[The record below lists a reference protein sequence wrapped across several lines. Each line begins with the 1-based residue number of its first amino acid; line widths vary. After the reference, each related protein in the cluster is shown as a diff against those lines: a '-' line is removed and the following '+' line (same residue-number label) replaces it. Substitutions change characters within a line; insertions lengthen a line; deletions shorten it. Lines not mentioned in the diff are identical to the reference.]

1 MRSMHSGV
9 IRSGVSWN
17 GGRQAFVL
25 AAIVAWL
32 GAATAP
38 VAEARGQRVATAED
52 LMIVDCLLPGQV
64 RRLGAQ
70 ASFMAARRPIRTTQA
85 DCAIRGG
92 EFVAF
97 DRADYRTALQ
107 VWLGA
112 AEGGDA
118 DAQNYVGEI
127 YLKGLGTAPDA
138 ARAAQWFERAIAG
151 GSRRAMANLALLL
164 EEGEG
169 VARDPL
175 RALNLHRQSAGAGD
189 ELLYASVVRVE
200 LAARDA
206 EIERQR
212 GEISRLQARVGEL
225 ERELGERRQ
234 ALAQL
239 QAERADLLTQ
249 LQAARQR
256 VGASEDSLT
265 AQRSQIEAQQAQLDE
280 LRARLAMQQQSLE
293 ERRAQAVSE
302 AAALAAVAAPAE
314 SVAEQQQRLQAA
326 LAAGERNLEG
336 TRSALAALE
345 SNVDA
350 LRQEYEQRISDLEAQ
365 LDARATEDWR
375 LMKLLE
381 TQLVQRDT
389 VLREQRLQI
398 AMLEQERTRNGDLLA
413 SNAPTLELISPALA
427 LTRSGGAPAVRSS
440 GGRQAVVGRVD
451 RPALVERL
459 TINELPVVLAENGL
473 FRATLDV
480 PTEGA
485 EVEIR
490 AFGLRGESAALSF
503 SLLPM
508 EQPAATPR
516 SVASLPQGVRQGRSH
531 ALVIG
536 NNRYQDA
543 GFQPLASAVND
554 ATAVARLLRER
565 YGYEARLL
573 LNASRLDTLAA
584 LAELR
589 ESLKP
594 DDSLLVYYAG
604 HGELSA
610 DGREGYWIPVD
621 GRSASPDTWVSNRA
635 VSSLIESMPA
645 RQVLVVADSC
655 YSGALVGSSIAT
667 YSATDPGADW
677 DAWVR
682 GAAGSKARLA
692 LTSGGLQPVPD
703 SGSGEHSYFARAFL
717 NVLSANA
724 RVLEGGRLHR
734 EINSALAFA
743 ALDAPVSQVP
753 QYAPIQFAGHE
764 AGEFFFAP
772 ASRRR

>member
-1 MRSMHSGV
+1 MSSMNPSRTGFSNAHCMRVYAALVG
-9 IRSGVSWN
+9 
-17 GGRQAFVL
+17 AVL
-25 AAIVAWL
+25 VVAGA
-32 GAATAP
+32 GAAP
-38 VAEARGQRVATAED
+38 IAEARGARVATAED

-64 RRLGAQ
+64 RRLGGQ
-70 ASFMAARRPIRTTQA
+70 ASFMAARRPIRTSQA

-112 AEGGDA
+112 AESGDA
-118 DAQNYVGEI
+118 EAQNYVGEI
-127 YLKGLGTAPDA
+127 HLKGLGIAPDP
-138 ARAAQWFERAIAG
+138 ARAASWFERAVAG
-151 GSRRAMANLALLL
+151 GNRRAMANLALLL

-169 VARDPL
+169 VGRDPL
-175 RALNLHRQSAGAGD
+175 RALNLYRQSAGAGD

-200 LAARDA
+200 LATRDA

-212 GEISRLQARVGEL
+212 GEITRLQARVEAL
-225 ERELGERRQ
+225 QRELGERRQ
-234 ALAQL
+234 ALQRL
-239 QAERADLLTQ
+239 QGERADLLAE
-249 LQAARQR
+249 LESARQR
-256 VGASEDSLT
+256 AGAAEQALV
-265 AQRSQIEAQQAQLDE
+265 AQRSQMEAQEAQLE
-280 LRARLAMQQQSLE
+280 QLRARLAQQQQAL
-293 ERRAQAVSE
+293 ERRRDQAISE
-302 AAALAAVAAPAE
+302 AAAIDAAAAPAD
-314 SVAEQQQRLQAA
+314 SIAEQKQRLQSA
-326 LAAGERNLEG
+326 LAAGERQIADTE
-336 TRSALAALE
+336 TALAAAE
-345 SNVDA
+345 SGLQA
-350 LRQEYEQRISDLEAQ
+350 LRDEYDQRISELEAR
-365 LDARATEDWR
+365 LDARANEDWR
-375 LMKLLE
+375 LMKVLE
-381 TQLVQRDT
+381 TQLVQRDS
-389 VLREQRLQI
+389 VLRDQRMQI
-398 AMLEQERTRNGDLLA
+398 AMLEQERMREGEMLA
-413 SNAPTLELISPALA
+413 ANAPSLELISPALA
-427 LTRSGGAPAVRSS
+427 LTRSGGGAAVRSS

-451 RPALVERL
+451 RPAMVERL
-459 TINELPVVLAENGL
+459 TVNQLPVVLAENGL
-473 FRATLDV
+473 FRATLEV
-480 PTEGA
+480 PTEGT

-490 AFGLRGESAALSF
+490 AYGRRGETAELSF

-508 EQPAATPR
+508 EQQAAAPR
-516 SVASLPQGVRQGRSH
+516 SLGSLPQGVKSGRAY
-531 ALVIG
+531 ALVVG
-536 NNRYQDA
+536 NNRYVDE
-543 GFQPLASAVND
+543 GFPPLASAVND

-565 YGYEARLL
+565 YGHEVRLL
-573 LNASRLDTLAA
+573 LDANRLDMLSA

-589 ESLKP
+589 DSLKP

-610 DGREGYWIPVD
+610 SGSEGYWIPVD
-621 GRSASPDTWVSNRA
+621 GRRASPDSWVSNRSI
-635 VSSLIESMPA
+635 SSLIEAMPA

-655 YSGALVGSSIAT
+655 YSGALVGASIAT
-667 YSATDPGADW
+667 YAATEPGADW
-677 DAWVR
+677 DVWVR
-682 GAAGSKARLA
+682 GATGSKARLA